1 MEIKD
6 IFQELE
12 ETETEFINN
21 INKLIEAAQDN

>member
-21 INKLIEAAQDN
+21 TNKLLEKNQ

>member
-21 INKLIEAAQDN
+21 VNRLIEAAQDN

>member
-21 INKLIEAAQDN
+21 TNKLIEAVQDS

>member
-21 INKLIEAAQDN
+21 TNKLIEADS

>member
-1 MEIKD
+1 MEVKD

-21 INKLIEAAQDN
+21 INKLLEKNQ

>member
-1 MEIKD
+1 MELKD

-21 INKLIEAAQDN
+21 VNRLIEAAQDN

>member
-1 MEIKD
+1 MEVKN

-21 INKLIEAAQDN
+21 TNKLLEKNQ